1 MAETRKRW
9 TPADHH
15 ITWDQL
21 LPILIILGFLALLT
35 FFGRH

>member
-1 MAETRKRW
+1 MIETPGRR
-9 TPADHH
+9 TSADHH

-21 LPILIILGFLALLT
+21 LAILIILGFLSLLT